1 MHVQA
6 GPTRQ
11 PDRQPVLLTL
21 CCFAECAQTTVRC
34 LPSLA
39 AAAGEQQQ
47 RQPAHV
53 CVSVQALPVLQLLQA
68 WYSWYLDCSC
78 IHSRHHS
85 ASGIVCSTCC
95 HAHLHTAQHTP
106 LQLFGC
112 VCNMVYI
119 GLVCDVLCGS
129 TCPHAQQLFL
139 VVLFITARALVMG
152 QHVEQPLLMLPSAAG
167 SCVEWTLHGHVPA
180 REGHFAAAGC
190 ARSASRRCPV
200 LGCPVSGVMGQHVE
214 QPLLVLPS
222 AAGSCVEWTLHMVM
236 CALVRDTWLLHVAHG
251 WQACAV
257 MYQVVHC
264 STDICVPVAQ
274 GCGTPFDEGIHH
286 VSVFVI
292 VFGLEVSG
300 YGSSSWCM
308 VAKGRGVCCNT
319 IVPNSD

>member
-1 MHVQA
+1 VHVQA

-11 PDRQPVLLTL
+11 PDRQAALLTL

-129 TCPHAQQLFL
+129 TCPHAHQLFL
-139 VVLFITARALVMG
+139 VVLFKTARAL
-152 QHVEQPLLMLPSAAG
+152 A
-167 SCVEWTLHGHVPA
+167 
-180 REGHFAAAGC
+180 
-190 ARSASRRCPV
+190 
-200 LGCPVSGVMGQHVE
+200 MGQHVE

-222 AAGSCVEWTLHMVM
+222 AAGSCMEWTLHMVM
-236 CALVRDTWLLHVAHG
+236 CPLVRDTSLLHVAHRS
-251 WQACAV
+251 QACAV
-257 MYQVVHC
+257 MYQVAHC
-264 STDICVPVAQ
+264 STDICAPVAQ

-300 YGSSSWCM
+300 YGSNSWCM
-308 VAKGRGVCCNT
+308 VAKGRGVYCST
-319 IVPNSD
+319 IVPHSD